1 MGMKRNRRTAERNRT
16 RREDCMRNKKRIS
29 AVCMA
34 AALAVSVLTAAS
46 PLRTEAAM
54 YNNLGS
60 GLQAAQSGGASSASV
75 QSYPVSS
82 PLTSYNE
89 DVSHLA
95 YVTDVEDQAQTSY
108 CWAYMADAVLES
120 FLLRTGEAQQND
132 FSESD
137 MIYQMGNGGS
147 YGFLDLTRGGSYHQ
161 AIAYWT
167 RGSQSGPRREADGAL
182 TDYYVSET
190 TDLGTYSKDNPAA
203 KQDYIR
209 DIKNLVTQYGAAG
222 VSVWFQSSDRL
233 QTTINGAYYY
243 PQAASPAVNHGVTVV
258 GWNDFFPAA
267 WFRNTRTTPG
277 QPSGPGAFLVKNS
290 WGKNDPCSI
299 NGNTGYYW
307 ISYENYFQ
315 DAFAVSRVTS
325 RSGLYDHVYE
335 TDYRGLS
342 EYMPGSSY
350 SRTYRLESGT
360 ERLSGFATYVKAG
373 AAYRFFVNGQELTQF
388 SGTMARSGYRTFRL
402 ADPLPVNG
410 TVLQLQ
416 VEVTGN
422 DRAVPVSCTA
432 DSQIP
437 DSANVCLKAF
447 TVNGTAGAPGTAPGP
462 SGGTVTGVTVSPQ
475 DCQLRPGMSQ
485 KFQAWVTGAGQPSQQ
500 IIWQLSGNSSADTK
514 LEQGV
519 LYIGNNETSKELYV
533 YALAAADPAR
543 SARARITLDKE
554 QEPVSGPY
562 TVTFVS
568 EGEICKTQ
576 KVIHGASATAPAL
589 SRDGYT
595 LQWDRDYSCITGNTV
610 VNAVWTPVNPS
621 DTDPLP
627 GEDEPQEPDLPED
640 GTVKTVDKGRY
651 ICWKDGTAWYTKC
664 TAKNRIMV
672 IIPAKVRISG
682 LDYAVTMM
690 EENCI
695 RGNKKVLNAT
705 VGKNVTEI
713 GDHAF
718 AGCENLTKIKIR
730 SEKLEAVGEGA
741 FRNIAGNAAIY
752 VPRSC
757 LSAYREMIRLSGNK
771 RVRVKAFG

>member
-1 MGMKRNRRTAERNRT
+1 
-16 RREDCMRNKKRIS
+16 MRKDKRIF
-29 AVCMA
+29 AVCLA
-34 AALAVSVLTAAS
+34 AVLSVSVLTG
-46 PLRTEAAM
+46 TTH
-54 YNNLGS
+54 
-60 GLQAAQSGGASSASV
+60 LQAAAAVSKNPESGLRSGV
-75 QSYPVSS
+75 QSYPSSS

-89 DVSHLA
+89 DVAHLA

-108 CWAYMADAVLES
+108 CWAYMADAVMES
-120 FLLRTGEAQQND
+120 YLLRTGRTEQND

-137 MIYQMGNGGS
+137 MIYQMRNGGS
-147 YGFLDLTRGGSYHQ
+147 YGFLDLTRGGNYHQ
-161 AIAYWT
+161 AVAYWT
-167 RGSQSGPRREADGAL
+167 RGSQCGPRREADGTL

-190 TDLGTYSKDNPAA
+190 TDLGTYQKEDVQA

-209 DIKNLVTQYGAAG
+209 DIKNLVTQYGAVG
-222 VSVWFQSSDRL
+222 VSVWFNSFDRL

-243 PQAASPAVNHGVTVV
+243 PQASSPGVNHGVTIV

-267 WFRNTRTTPG
+267 WFRNTLTTPG

-290 WGKNDPCSI
+290 WGRNDTCSI

-315 DAFAVSRVTS
+315 DAFAVSQVTS

-342 EYMPGSSY
+342 EYMQGSSY
-350 SRTYRLESGT
+350 SRTYRLDGGT

-373 AAYRFFVNGQELTQF
+373 ASYRFFVNGKELTQF

-422 DRAVPVSCTA
+422 DRTVPVSSTA

-437 DSANVCLKAF
+437 DSSNVCLKAF
-447 TVNGTAGAPGTAPGP
+447 TVNTSTGIPGTSP
-462 SGGTVTGVTVSPQ
+462 SSPYGTVTGVTVSPQ

-485 KFQAWVTGAGQPSQQ
+485 KFQAWVTGTGQPSQQ
-500 IIWQLSGNSSADTK
+500 ISWQLSGNSSGNTK

-519 LYIGNNETSKELYV
+519 LYIGNDETSGELYV
-533 YALAAADPAR
+533 YAISAADR
-543 SARARITLDKE
+543 SKSARAKITLEKE
-554 QEPVSGPY
+554 QQPAASQY

-568 EGEICKTQ
+568 EGKICKSQ
-576 KVIHGASATAPAL
+576 VVYHGASATAPVL
-589 SRDGYT
+589 EREGYT
-595 LQWDRDYSCITGNTV
+595 LQWDRDYSNITGNTV
-610 VNAVWTPVNPS
+610 VNAVWTPQNPAQ
-621 DTDPLP
+621 TDPP
-627 GEDEPQEPDLPED
+627 GEDDPQEPDDPGEPELPED
-640 GTVKTVDKGRY
+640 GMVKTVDKGRY
-651 ICWKDGTAWYTKC
+651 IFWKDGTAWYTKC
-664 TAKNRIMV
+664 TATNRIMV
-672 IIPAKVRISG
+672 IVPAKVRISG

-695 RGNKKVLNAT
+695 RGNKKVLNVT

-718 AGCENLTKIKIR
+718 AGCKNLTRITIK
-730 SEKLEAVGEGA
+730 SKNLESVGEGA
-741 FRNIAGNAAIY
+741 FRNIPDHAVVV
-752 VPRSC
+752 VPRGC
-757 LSAYREMIRLSGNK
+757 LSAYREMIRLSGNAK
-771 RVRVKAFG
+771 VRVKTAG